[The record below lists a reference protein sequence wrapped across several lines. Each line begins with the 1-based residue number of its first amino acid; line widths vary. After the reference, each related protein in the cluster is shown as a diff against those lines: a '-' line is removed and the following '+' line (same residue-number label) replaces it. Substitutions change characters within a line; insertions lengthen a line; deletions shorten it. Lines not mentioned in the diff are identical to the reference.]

1 MPEGFVPL
9 EVALRRTPG
18 DETATLQIH
27 SAVESPPAASAS
39 ADMPGDGG
47 ARDADALAGVRRF
60 HAALADAVD
69 ASVDDLLRDIAC
81 EVLGRELTLAPA
93 DLACIAAAALRRYA
107 DDSPVR
113 LRAHPDEMAALTGL
127 NLPVVAD
134 CELRR
139 GDVTVDL
146 RAGSIDAR
154 LGTRLESVLE
164 SLRGV

>member
-9 EVALRRTPG
+9 EAALRRTPG
-18 DETATLQIH
+18 DEMAAHQHEPREAPTDE
-27 SAVESPPAASAS
+27 SVAVDIPIE
-39 ADMPGDGG
+39 GG
-47 ARDADALAGVRRF
+47 ACAADALAGVRRF

-81 EVLGRELTLAPA
+81 DVLGRELMLAPA
-93 DLACIAAAALRRYA
+93 DVACIAAAALRRYA
-107 DDSPVR
+107 EDSPVR
-113 LRAHPDEMAALTGL
+113 LRAHPDETAALAGL

-139 GDVTVDL
+139 GDVAVDL

-164 SLRGV
+164 SLRDV